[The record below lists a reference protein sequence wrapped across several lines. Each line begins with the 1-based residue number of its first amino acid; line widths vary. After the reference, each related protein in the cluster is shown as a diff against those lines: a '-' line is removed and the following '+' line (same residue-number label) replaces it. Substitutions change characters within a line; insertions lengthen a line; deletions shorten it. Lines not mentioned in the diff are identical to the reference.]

1 MRRIKTRLLTLGAV
15 AALTAA
21 IGYAQTTQ
29 HEHGTTP
36 SQASAAAQPQ
46 MDHQAMMAN
55 MQAEQKKLDDLVA
68 QMNAATG
75 QDKVEKIAVVVNE
88 LVAREKR
95 MNSMMMMMHG
105 GAAQMPHDQHH
116 Q

>member
-1 MRRIKTRLLTLGAV
+1 MKRIKTQLVAIGAV

-21 IGYAQTTQ
+21 LGYAQTTQ
-29 HEHGTTP
+29 HEHGTPP
-36 SQASAAAQPQ
+36 SQGTAGAQPQ

-55 MQAEQKKLDDLVA
+55 MQVEQKRLDDLVA
-68 QMNAATG
+68 QMNAAKG
-75 QDKVEKIAVVVNE
+75 QDKVDKIAAVVNE
-88 LVAREKR
+88 LAARDKR

-105 GAAQMPHDQHH
+105 NAGQMPHDQHH

>member
-1 MRRIKTRLLTLGAV
+1 MMRIKTRLLAIGAV

-29 HEHGTTP
+29 HEHGTQP
-36 SQASAAAQPQ
+36 SQGSPAAQPQ

-55 MQAEQKKLDDLVA
+55 MQAEQKKLDELVT

-75 QDKVEKIAVVVNE
+75 QDRIDKIAAVVNE
-88 LVAREKR
+88 LVARDKR

-105 GAAQMPHDQHH
+105 GAGHMPHDQHP